1 MTIPT
6 AINTGTQD
14 LSDPTMKWA
23 RFRAV
28 QRQAESVL
36 SDTKTALESGQR
48 SASLVMTAALSTSD
62 LLVSMLAVQ
71 ADAQCRLIAKREF
84 DDDSYDITAQWPAT
98 VAAVRD
104 FLEWIVANWPNTNG
118 NIFMQRWDVTRDGS
132 NALTKLSMNVVS
144 FTPAQGN
151 TIVSKITAVLAQ
163 FV

>member
-98 VAAVRD
+98 VAAVRA

>member
-1 MTIPT
+1 MTVPT

-23 RFRAV
+23 RFRAM
-28 QRQAESVL
+28 QRAAEMSL

-48 SASLVMTAALSTSD
+48 SASLVMSAVLSTSD

-71 ADAQCRLIAKREF
+71 SDVQCRLIAKREF
-84 DDDSYDITAQWPAT
+84 NDENYDVAVQWPAT
-98 VAAVRD
+98 VAAIRG
-104 FLEWIVANWPNTNG
+104 FLEWVVANWPNTNG

-132 NALTKLSMNVVS
+132 SAMTKLSLNVVS
-144 FTPAQGN
+144 FTPTQGN
-151 TIVSKITAVLAQ
+151 TIVSKITAILAQ

>member
-28 QRQAESVL
+28 QRQAETAL

-48 SASLVMTAALSTSD
+48 SASLVMTAVLSTSD

-84 DDDSYDITAQWPAT
+84 NDDAYDVAAQWPVA

-104 FLEWIVANWPNTNG
+104 FLEWVVANWPNTNG
-118 NIFMQRWDVTRDGS
+118 NIFVQRWDVARDGS
-132 NALTKLSMNVVS
+132 NALTKLSLNVVS

-151 TIVSKITAVLAQ
+151 TVVSKITAVLAQ

>member
-1 MTIPT
+1 MAIPT

-28 QRQAESVL
+28 QRQAETAL
-36 SDTKTALESGQR
+36 SNTKTALESGQR
-48 SASLVMTAALSTSD
+48 SASLVMTAVLSTSD

-84 DDDSYDITAQWPAT
+84 NDDAYDVTAQWPVA

-104 FLEWIVANWPNTNG
+104 FLEWVVANWPNTNG
-118 NIFMQRWDVTRDGS
+118 NIFVQRWDVARDGS
-132 NALTKLSMNVVS
+132 NALTKLSLNVVS

-151 TIVSKITAVLAQ
+151 TIVSKITTVLAQ

>member
-36 SDTKTALESGQR
+36 SDTKTALGSGQR

>member
-98 VAAVRD
+98 VVAVRD